1 MTAPTRPLK
10 SITNVLI
17 RENGVND
24 GLTLEGW
31 RCHEERQGSFA
42 NVPGLLLWQVQL

>member
-1 MTAPTRPLK
+1 MLFLMTAPTRPLK

-24 GLTLEGW
+24 GLTEG
-31 RCHEERQGSFA
+31 
-42 NVPGLLLWQVQL
+42 